1 MKKVYVLVFDGLA
14 DWEAPLA
21 LCEVRNSGKFEVVT
35 VGLTDAPVTTMAGFR
50 LLPDATLEDVSA
62 DDAAMLVLPGGEL
75 WEAGTPDGVDALLQT
90 FRAAG
95 VPVAAVCGATLAVAR
110 AGLTK
115 GRRHTS
121 NDKSYLEAVVP
132 EYADGAFYAEELA
145 VTDGD
150 LITAS
155 GVGSVEFAHE
165 ITRFLGVYSDEQAGR
180 WFELYKHAVWSGPI

>member
-35 VGLTDAPVTTMAGFR
+35 VGLTDAPVVTMAGFR
-50 LLPDATLEDVSA
+50 LLPDATLAEASA
-62 DDAAMLVLPGGEL
+62 DEAAMLVLPGGEL
-75 WEAGTPDGVDALLQT
+75 WEAGTPDGVDALLQA

-95 VPVAAVCGATLAVAR
+95 VPVAAVCGATFAVAR
-110 AGLTK
+110 AGLTR

-121 NDKSYLEAVVP
+121 NDKAYLEAVVP
-132 EYADGAFYAEELA
+132 EYQDGGLYSTELA

-155 GVGSVEFAHE
+155 GVGSVEFARE
-165 ITRFLGVYSDEQAGR
+165 ITRHLGVYTDEQVGR
-180 WFELYKHAVWSGPI
+180 WYELYKNAVWSGPI